1 MQLLDIRNLTIEL
14 ETPDGII
21 RAVDKVS
28 LSLKEGEVHALVGES
43 GSGKSLIAKAIV
55 GVLNSRWHITAD
67 RMHWQ
72 GIDLMRLSPEKR
84 RKIIGQEIAM
94 IYQDPSSC
102 LDPTAKIA
110 DQIAESIPKKNLK
123 GYFWQKKKQ
132 KKERSIALLHKVGI
146 RDHTKIL
153 HSYPHELSDG
163 ICQKVMIAMAIARS
177 PKLLIADEPTTAL
190 ESTTQAQV
198 FRLLKSLNL
207 LKNMSI
213 LMISHELE
221 ELSSWTH
228 GLHVLYCGQMVEA
241 GPTKKIYKS
250 PYHPYTSA
258 LLKSLPDYNKGL
270 KHKHEIYAL
279 KGTIPTLQHLPIGC
293 RLGPRCP
300 QAQRDCVKT
309 PKLNTQHERSYACHF
324 PLINIETNKGNS
336 KCSPF

>member
-21 RAVDKVS
+21 RAVDKIS

-55 GVLNSRWHITAD
+55 GVLNSRWRVTAD

-72 GIDLMRLSPEKR
+72 GIDLMRLPPEKR
-84 RKIIGQEIAM
+84 RKLIGQEIAM

-110 DQIAESIPKKNLK
+110 DQIAESIPDKGLK
-123 GYFWQKKKQ
+123 GYFWQKNKQ
-132 KKERSIALLHKVGI
+132 RNERAIALLHKVGI

-153 HSYPHELSDG
+153 TSYPHELSDG

-190 ESTTQAQV
+190 ESTTRAQV

-241 GPTKKIYKS
+241 GPTKILYKT

-270 KHKHEIYAL
+270 SHKHEIYAL

-309 PKLNTQHERSYACHF
+309 PKLNSQQEHSFACHF
-324 PLINIETNKGNS
+324 PLMPTDKNKRKT
-336 KCSPF
+336 KCNQS

>member
-14 ETPDGII
+14 ETPNGII
-21 RAVDKVS
+21 RAVDKIS

-55 GVLNSRWHITAD
+55 GVLNSRWRITAD

-84 RKIIGQEIAM
+84 RKLIGQEIAM

-110 DQIAESIPKKNLK
+110 EQIAESIPDKGLK
-123 GYFWQKKKQ
+123 GYFWQKNKQ
-132 KKERSIALLHKVGI
+132 RNERAIALLHKVGI
-146 RDHTKIL
+146 RDHSKVL
-153 HSYPHELSDG
+153 SSYPHELSDG

-190 ESTTQAQV
+190 ESTTRAQV

-241 GPTKKIYKS
+241 GPTKILYKT

-258 LLKSLPDYNKGL
+258 LLKSLPDYNKDL
-270 KHKHEIYAL
+270 DHKHEIYAL

-300 QAQRDCVKT
+300 QAQKDCVKT
-309 PKLNTQHERSYACHF
+309 PKLNSQQEHSFACHF
-324 PLINIETNKGNS
+324 PLMPANKTKRNS
-336 KCSPF
+336 KCSQS

>member
-21 RAVDKVS
+21 RAVDKIS

-55 GVLNSRWHITAD
+55 GVLNSRWRVTAD

-72 GIDLMRLSPEKR
+72 GIDLMRLPPEKR
-84 RKIIGQEIAM
+84 RKLIGQEIAM

-110 DQIAESIPKKNLK
+110 DQIAESIPDKGLK
-123 GYFWQKKKQ
+123 GYFWQKNKQ
-132 KKERSIALLHKVGI
+132 KNERAIALLHKVGI

-153 HSYPHELSDG
+153 TSYPHELSDG

-190 ESTTQAQV
+190 ESTTRAQV

-241 GPTKKIYKS
+241 GPTKILYKT

-270 KHKHEIYAL
+270 SHKHEIYAL

-309 PKLNTQHERSYACHF
+309 PKLNSQQEHSFACHF
-324 PLINIETNKGNS
+324 PLMPTDKNKRKT
-336 KCSPF
+336 KCNQS

>member
-21 RAVDKVS
+21 RAVDKIS

-55 GVLNSRWHITAD
+55 GVLNSRWRVTAD

-84 RKIIGQEIAM
+84 RKLIGQEIAM

-110 DQIAESIPKKNLK
+110 DQIAESIPDKGLK
-123 GYFWQKKKQ
+123 GYFWQKNKQ
-132 KKERSIALLHKVGI
+132 RNERAIALLHKVGI

-153 HSYPHELSDG
+153 TSYPHELSDG

-190 ESTTQAQV
+190 ESTTRAQV

-241 GPTKKIYKS
+241 GPTKILYKT

-258 LLKSLPDYNKGL
+258 LLKSLPDYSKGL
-270 KHKHEIYAL
+270 SHKHEIYAL

-309 PKLNTQHERSYACHF
+309 PKLNSQQEHSFSCHF
-324 PLINIETNKGNS
+324 PLIPIDKNKRNT
-336 KCSPF
+336 KCNQS